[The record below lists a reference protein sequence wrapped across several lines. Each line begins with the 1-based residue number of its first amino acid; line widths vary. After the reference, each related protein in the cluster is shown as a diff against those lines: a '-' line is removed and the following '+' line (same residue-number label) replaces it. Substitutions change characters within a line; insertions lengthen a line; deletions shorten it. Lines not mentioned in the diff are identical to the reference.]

1 MRGKSEV
8 QTEYMWHKK
17 KKKKKIAIS
26 LLPLMCHIKSITFL
40 FKNVKNEL
48 DLL

>member
-8 QTEYMWHKK
+8 QTAYMWHK

>member
-8 QTEYMWHKK
+8 QTAYMWH
-17 KKKKKIAIS
+17 KKKKIAIS

>member
-8 QTEYMWHKK
+8 QTAYMWH